1 MEKEDVSTLFSVKV
15 LKINFQRLFYSSGRM
30 AVSETV
36 QPCHLGN
43 SLLPQLARRFAPV
56 SSMMAERH
64 MPVRIKR
71 LMKTNFQRLFY
82 SSGRMA
88 ELFLQMY
95 QISLVMLV
103 IF

>member
-15 LKINFQRLFYSSGRM
+15 LKINFQRLFYSSR
-30 AVSETV
+30 
-36 QPCHLGN
+36 
-43 SLLPQLARRFAPV
+43 
-56 SSMMAERH
+56 
-64 MPVRIKR
+64 
-71 LMKTNFQRLFY
+71 
-82 SSGRMA
+82 RMA